1 MERLEKSLSVDVHLE
16 MKMNKIKV
24 KIEDKADKEGTRFE
38 RQLQSVRTENP
49 DPDMVFILL
58 KPENSTL
65 VPLWD
70 VKIIPHCASASISTA
85 HNLISSNASRERER
99 WSERERERGGSR
111 ETGREGDARG
121 GGGVNELLPLPP
133 VSISSD
139 VRTHLQITE
148 RRRAR
153 EMPSPALCLSS

>member
-85 HNLISSNASRERER
+85 HNLISSNANRDTEHSARG
-99 WSERERERGGSR
+99 SARERGGR
-111 ETGREGDARG
+111 VGEREGERG
-121 GGGVNELLPLPP
+121 QKEGE
-133 VSISSD
+133 
-139 VRTHLQITE
+139 
-148 RRRAR
+148 
-153 EMPSPALCLSS
+153 